1 MNHQRMPLYEI
12 DVEILEQL
20 GQKFCLPKDVDA
32 LIENRKS

>member
-12 DVEILEQL
+12 GVEILEQL
-20 GQKFCLPKDVDA
+20 GHKFCLPKDVDA